1 MNRLLVLA
9 PLGRD
14 AELIEKSL
22 SSDAVTCSSV
32 VTIDALRDE
41 LGDDAGAAVIFEE
54 ALPEAALAKLITH
67 LSSQPAWSEFPLI
80 ILTASQV
87 SDAMSRIYARLS
99 VNCHVTLIQRPLH
112 PLTLRTAVSVALR
125 ARERQYERRE
135 QIHHLKE
142 QDEALRHANHALEAS
157 NRELQQ
163 FVYAASHDLK
173 EPLRM
178 IQSYAQLTKKRY
190 AAQLGSAGNSFLDI
204 VIDGAI
210 RMNALLEDLLMY
222 SRTSR
227 SGWVAPERVDCNVV
241 LKKTLSNLEIAIRES
256 DAQIRAEPLPTIIAH
271 ETRILQL
278 FQNLLANAIRY
289 REKTR
294 PLQIDISAT
303 INDGFWL
310 FTVEDNGIGIDVP
323 YRKKVFMLFQRL
335 HPAAESG
342 SGIGL
347 ALCEKIVQQYG
358 GRIWVE
364 GEVGQGAIFK
374 FCLPVI
380 QPAELT
386 GSPEPRQLNH

>member
-22 SSDAVTCSSV
+22 SSDDIACHAVGI
-32 VTIDALRDE
+32 IDALCDG
-41 LGDDAGAAVIFEE
+41 LGEEAGAAVIFEE
-54 ALPEAALAKLITH
+54 ALPESGLAKLISH

-125 ARERQYERRE
+125 ARQRQYERRD
-135 QIHHLKE
+135 QIRYLGE
-142 QDEALRHANHALEAS
+142 QDEALRRANGALEAS
-157 NRELQQ
+157 NRDLQQ

-190 AAQLGSAGNSFLDI
+190 AAQLETAGHGFLDI
-204 VIDGAI
+204 VIDGAA
-210 RMNALLEDLLMY
+210 RMSALLEDLLMY
-222 SRTSR
+222 SRASKADP
-227 SGWVAPERVDCNVV
+227 VPPQPVDCNEV
-241 LKKTLSNLEIAIRES
+241 LDETLSDLQIAIDES
-256 DAQIRAEPLPTIIAH
+256 NAQIRTSVLPTVMAH
-271 ETRILQL
+271 PTRVGQL
-278 FQNLLANAIRY
+278 FQNLIGNAIRY
-289 REKTR
+289 RDKTR

-303 INDGFWL
+303 MDKEFWL
-310 FTVEDNGIGIDVP
+310 FTIKDNGIGIEAP
-323 YRKKVFMLFQRL
+323 YREKVFILFQRL
-335 HPAAESG
+335 HRANESG

-358 GRIWVE
+358 GKIWVE
-364 GEVGQGAIFK
+364 GEAGEGATFK
-374 FCLPVI
+374 FTLPVAD
-380 QPAELT
+380 PARLPGPSDKT
-386 GSPEPRQLNH
+386 

>member
-1 MNRLLVLA
+1 MKQLLVLA

-22 SSDAVTCSSV
+22 SSDAVTCSTV
-32 VTIDALRDE
+32 ATIDVLCDE
-41 LGDDAGAAVIFEE
+41 LSDEAGAAVVFEE
-54 ALPEAALAKLITH
+54 ALPEAGLAKLISR

-125 ARERQYERRE
+125 SRERQYERRE
-135 QIHHLKE
+135 QIRHLGE
-142 QDEALRHANHALEAS
+142 QDEALRRANEALETS

-190 AAQLGSAGNSFLDI
+190 AAQLESAGNSFLDI
-204 VIDGAI
+204 VIDGAV

-227 SGWVAPERVDCNVV
+227 SGWVVPERVDCNAV

-271 ETRILQL
+271 ETRMLQL

-294 PLQIDISAT
+294 PLQIHISAT
-303 INDGFWL
+303 MDDGFWL
-310 FTVEDNGIGIDVP
+310 FTFEDNGIGIDAH
-323 YRKKVFMLFQRL
+323 YREKVFMLFQRL
-335 HPAAESG
+335 HPATESG

-347 ALCEKIVQQYG
+347 ALCDKIVQQYG

-364 GEVGQGAIFK
+364 GEAGHGAILK
-374 FCLPVI
+374 FTLPVVHS
-380 QPAELT
+380 AELT
-386 GSPEPRQLNH
+386 GASEQRQLNH